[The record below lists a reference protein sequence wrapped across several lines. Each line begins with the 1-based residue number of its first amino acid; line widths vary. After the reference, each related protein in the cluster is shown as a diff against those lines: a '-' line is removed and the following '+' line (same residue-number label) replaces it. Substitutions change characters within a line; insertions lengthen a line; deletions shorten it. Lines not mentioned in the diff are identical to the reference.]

1 MLLLKRNGEQKM
13 SVMTLAQLKRAVDS
27 GVNMENAAREVVRY
41 GQIVKNAEWQDTNE
55 NSRYAGFHRVRTI
68 AYFGLEW
75 RHVMHNGN
83 LVSLGW
89 KKV

>member
-1 MLLLKRNGEQKM
+1 M
-13 SVMTLAQLKRAVDS
+13 SVMTLAQLKHAVNS
-27 GVNMENAAREVVRY
+27 GVNLEAARELVRY
-41 GQIVKNAEWQDTNE
+41 GQIVKNAEWEDTNE

-68 AYFGLEW
+68 AYLGLEW